1 MPILA
6 PKKLRRTSPR
16 NPPPVKEMCPLCNE
30 LVNIEDSEQHAN
42 LKHNTSRCK
51 KCRDYYRLDWLPHHE
66 KDFCP
71 ADIPDIDITFPLFS
85 APPRGGTNSASKSRK
100 FSHFFI
106 FPIFFAFF
114 PFFQFSHF
122 LIFPF
127 FQFSHF
133 FCSQLLDWNQNQLL
147 RIRIRIPPL
156 RGRMH
161 GTDSAE
167 STETRNRLGRVHGN
181 SPTRIG
187 SLLRAESTET
197 RNRLGTVHGNSP
209 TRIGSLLR
217 AQLTQ

>member
-106 FPIFFAFF
+106 FTIFAFF
-114 PFFQFSHF
+114 PFFHFSHF
-122 LIFPF
+122 LH
-127 FQFSHF
+127 FSHF
-133 FCSQLLDWNQNQLL
+133 FNFP
-147 RIRIRIPPL
+147 IF
-156 RGRMH
+156 
-161 GTDSAE
+161 
-167 STETRNRLGRVHGN
+167 
-181 SPTRIG
+181 
-187 SLLRAESTET
+187 
-197 RNRLGTVHGNSP
+197 
-209 TRIGSLLR
+209 
-217 AQLTQ
+217 